1 MERKHNDRLTGNDF
15 RLRGRIQSQIEK
27 ALNKI
32 GASFSVSESH
42 LSESVYYSI
51 DSNEEGTESFEV
63 RVANHDDRNGSDA
76 AMVCWVDG
84 DFVPSKIAK
93 LVKEVA
99 LAKGAFLRKPEKEI
113 SFRAIPVL
121 EFFKLMDSGKTEPVA
136 GYLASC
142 ARVIETGEYI
152 CWE

>member
-1 MERKHNDRLTGNDF
+1 MEKKHGDRLTGNDF
-15 RLRGRIQSQIEK
+15 RLRGRIQGQIEK
-27 ALNKI
+27 ALDKI

-42 LSESVYYSI
+42 LSESIYFSI
-51 DSNEEGTESFEV
+51 DSNEDGAESFEI

-76 AMVCWVDG
+76 SMVYWVDG
-84 DFVPSKIAK
+84 DFAPSKIAK
-93 LVKEVA
+93 LVKEIA
-99 LAKGAFLRKPEKEI
+99 IKKGAFLRKPEKEI
-113 SFRAIPVL
+113 RFRAIPVL
-121 EFFKLMDSGKTEPVA
+121 EFFELRDSGKTEPVA

>member
-1 MERKHNDRLTGNDF
+1 MEKKHGDRLTGNDF

-42 LSESVYYSI
+42 LSESIYFSI
-51 DSNEEGTESFEV
+51 DSNEDGTESFEI

-76 AMVCWVDG
+76 SMVYWVDG

-99 LAKGAFLRKPEKEI
+99 LTKGAFLRKEEKEI
-113 SFRAIPVL
+113 SFRTVSFREFL
-121 EFFKLMDSGKTEPVA
+121 ELRESGKTEPVP
-136 GYLASC
+136 GYIQST
-142 ARVIETGEYI
+142 ARIIETGEYI